1 MLFRYLEQLV
11 SKDRRLLFDKEAPL
25 LNSCAES
32 ERYFLKPLVI
42 VAKETGMRRGK
53 LLNLI
58 WDGVASVIKSQENSQ
73 MR

>member
-1 MLFRYLEQLV
+1 MSR
-11 SKDRRLLFDKEAPL
+11 DRRLPFDEEVPL

-32 ERYFLKPLVI
+32 GRYFLKPLVI

-58 WDGVASVIKSQENSQ
+58 
-73 MR
+73 